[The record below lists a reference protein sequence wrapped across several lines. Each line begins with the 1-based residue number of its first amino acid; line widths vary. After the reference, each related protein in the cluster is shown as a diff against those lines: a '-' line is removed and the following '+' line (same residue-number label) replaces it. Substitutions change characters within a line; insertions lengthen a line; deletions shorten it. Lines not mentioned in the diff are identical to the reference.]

1 MSRHRLPNWAL
12 SIMIT
17 PLHRTAQGGYQWRR
31 KHGLQRSDNMLAAK
45 APKSIYDDLKRTKQW
60 FFKWLRSYQ
69 SGDPHWYKS
78 KSRAPLHRPFQ
89 IDETRRQ
96 QIISVREHLESERFA
111 QFGVSAIKL
120 ELKKEGI
127 EFPSDRTISR
137 VLSSEG
143 LVKKNCLYA

>member
-1 MSRHRLPNWAL
+1 MEEE
-12 SIMIT
+12 T
-17 PLHRTAQGGYQWRR
+17 RR
-31 KHGLQRSDNMLAAK
+31 QAIERYRDGESPK
-45 APKSIYDDLKRTKQW
+45 AVYEDLKRTKQW
-60 FFKWLRSYQ
+60 FFKWLRRYQ

-78 KSRAPLHRPFQ
+78 KSRAPLRRPFQ

-111 QFGVSAIKL
+111 QVGVSAIKW
-120 ELKKEGI
+120 ELKKARI

-143 LVKKNCLYA
+143 LVKKKCL